1 MKVLWVASALAVSTF
16 LFAVP
21 VTAHHNSINQ
31 DFVEDNIPDD
41 ALDRHN
47 EAVADVLEMGVAE
60 MTMTGASEAGT
71 MGGEEMDPAEEARG
85 NTCTEILPE
94 YEAAT
99 DECGPGSEDMDGP
112 GMDRGIPVAED

>member
-1 MKVLWVASALAVSTF
+1 MKTLFISSALALSTF

-21 VTAHHNSINQ
+21 VTAHHNSANFE
-31 DFVEDNIPDD
+31 FVDDIIPDD
-41 ALDRHN
+41 ALERHN

-60 MTMTGASEAGT
+60 MAGLAVGA
-71 MGGEEMDPAEEARG
+71 MGGEEMDPAASAEG

-99 DECGPGSEDMDGP
+99 DECGPGNEDMDGP
-112 GMDRGIPVAED
+112 GMDRGIPVSED